1 MTVKERIYNSNFD
14 HDSNSCNTQ
23 EEKMA
28 MIVRIYTLYILNK
41 ANLTNIKINCKMGK
55 LADWTKVRKGLAF
68 IYSCLLTIDTIL
80 LY

>member
-1 MTVKERIYNSNFD
+1 
-14 HDSNSCNTQ
+14 
-23 EEKMA
+23 